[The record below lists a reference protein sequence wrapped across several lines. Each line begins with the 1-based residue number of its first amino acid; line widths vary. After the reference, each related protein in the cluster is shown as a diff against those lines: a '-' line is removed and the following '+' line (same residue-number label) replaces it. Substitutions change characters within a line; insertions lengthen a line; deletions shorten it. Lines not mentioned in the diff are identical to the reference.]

1 MNKKKA
7 ISQYEN
13 LMSQYQKLRGNIK
26 VPDEI
31 SIDEVKQW
39 LLDVS
44 SFMHNYFPEKK
55 QYNVEMA
62 YQGAGAVSCFSISP
76 PVLSP
81 NQQTVIPETIACW
94 LPCLTA

>member
-1 MNKKKA
+1 MNYHLFPLNYM
-7 ISQYEN
+7 II
-13 LMSQYQKLRGNIK
+13 NIA
-26 VPDEI
+26 
-31 SIDEVKQW
+31 
-39 LLDVS
+39 LS
-44 SFMHNYFPEKK
+44 SFCLRPSGTLIADGY
-55 QYNVEMA
+55 VEMA

>member
-55 QYNVEMA
+55 QYKVDIVEFNK
-62 YQGAGAVSCFSISP
+62 YEELYSSDHKDIEKVILAVGCE
-76 PVLSP
+76 LSSVSSKLYD
-81 NQQTVIPETIACW
+81 N
-94 LPCLTA
+94 